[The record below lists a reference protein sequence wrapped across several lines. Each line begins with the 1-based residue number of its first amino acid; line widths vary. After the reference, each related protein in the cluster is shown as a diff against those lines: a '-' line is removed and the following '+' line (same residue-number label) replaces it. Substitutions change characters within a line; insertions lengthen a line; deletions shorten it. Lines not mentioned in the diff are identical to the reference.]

1 MSVNYVLDVK
11 NLTVGY
17 RNHVAVDDISFNVEK
32 GDLLGIV
39 GPNGAGKTTLFR
51 AILGLQQYRTGK
63 IKLFGYGSGEYSPL
77 ISMIGYVP
85 QKIAF
90 DKNFPATVFDVVS
103 MGMISK
109 HKIAKCAK
117 MVKKS
122 GFDWTRIYN
131 MIDRDDDKIY
141 EALKTVGMESL
152 RDRRIGDLSGGELQR
167 IFIAKSLVKDPL
179 LLILD
184 EPVTSVDMESQNKF
198 YNVITKI
205 NKENKVT
212 IVWSSHDLDA
222 LEKYATKVACMNC
235 KLFFHDEKEKLM
247 LVMSKL

>member
-1 MSVNYVLDVK
+1 M
-11 NLTVGY
+11 
-17 RNHVAVDDISFNVEK
+17 
-32 GDLLGIV
+32 
-39 GPNGAGKTTLFR
+39 
-51 AILGLQQYRTGK
+51 
-63 IKLFGYGSGEYSPL
+63 
-77 ISMIGYVP
+77 
-85 QKIAF
+85 
-90 DKNFPATVFDVVS
+90 
-103 MGMISK
+103 
-109 HKIAKCAK
+109 
-117 MVKKS
+117 
-122 GFDWTRIYN
+122 
-131 MIDRDDDKIY
+131 
-141 EALKTVGMESL
+141 KTVGMESL

-235 KLFFHDEKEKLM
+235 KLFFHDEKEKFFSDEQAM
-247 LVMSKL
+247 KKYTESTMQMHMHDHIH

>member
-85 QKIAF
+85 QKIA
-90 DKNFPATVFDVVS
+90 V
-103 MGMISK
+103 
-109 HKIAKCAK
+109 H
-117 MVKKS
+117 
-122 GFDWTRIYN
+122 
-131 MIDRDDDKIY
+131 
-141 EALKTVGMESL
+141 
-152 RDRRIGDLSGGELQR
+152 LQ
-167 IFIAKSLVKDPL
+167 
-179 LLILD
+179 
-184 EPVTSVDMESQNKF
+184 
-198 YNVITKI
+198 I
-205 NKENKVT
+205 NHQFV
-212 IVWSSHDLDA
+212 
-222 LEKYATKVACMNC
+222 YP
-235 KLFFHDEKEKLM
+235 
-247 LVMSKL
+247 